1 MVTGRTFSALEQQ
14 IDTPQSNRR
23 PALESRPIHPFS
35 ELEIRAHGPSL
46 VSISPQD
53 RPSNVQKDRCLY
65 VDDTERTMWK
75 FVLLLLL
82 TASLNAF
89 ASVVD
94 HPRGFSVLFDALNS
108 CQLTVKG
115 TMENPEMPSTVV
127 SYGKSNSYFIHSS
140 IHTYMSRYLES
151 FRQLRSSGQPLDGNS

>member
-1 MVTGRTFSALEQQ
+1 
-14 IDTPQSNRR
+14 
-23 PALESRPIHPFS
+23 
-35 ELEIRAHGPSL
+35 
-46 VSISPQD
+46 
-53 RPSNVQKDRCLY
+53 
-65 VDDTERTMWK
+65 MWK

-89 ASVVD
+89 ASAVD

-127 SYGKSNSYFIHSS
+127 SYGILNRFASS
-140 IHTYMSRYLES
+140 DPPANPLTI
-151 FRQLRSSGQPLDGNS
+151 SSGGTADLWNKVDDRTYTVGFSVRSDQYSSDHLAYIVTQQWPGTNLFESDVAGNGNWEVVSVTC